1 MSKTSSRGGAPGS
14 SPSTT
19 ANNANNYYGFSSS
32 SPSSSNSNV
41 NDNEINGGGLSFVI
55 HSPSNLQNNNHNQNQ
70 ILLSQQQPSISS
82 VGSSTSSGISSGS
95 STITKSS
102 TFNGNTFTRSK
113 PKERKPIPNAWGSGG
128 EQDIEDHEQEQ
139 VADVKHRMSKS
150 KDAAG
155 AGPVVPFLLQGKG
168 IIPSVTLSE
177 ATPSPKILK
186 QQNRHSSSQSKEKET
201 PGRNGQDLYY
211 FDTSNSNSSGGS
223 VILAGRKSTS
233 FQENGDD
240 GGDHD
245 EHSVFQPGACSTF
258 ILTEGE
264 EFPGAGAGG
273 GGSEKGNSAIIK
285 KIGGKN
291 GIRKMKGDIVD
302 NLSSSSSSS
311 QLVDK
316 TSSSSGGDGSEES
329 TGSSGDALVLNGGQ
343 ISGEEEN
350 FECLGDGSE
359 SFTFQESSTSGSGE
373 ASLQFA
379 R

>member
-1 MSKTSSRGGAPGS
+1 MNKASSRGGAPGS
-14 SPSTT
+14 TSTT

-32 SPSSSNSNV
+32 PTSASAASSNSNV
-41 NDNEINGGGLSFVI
+41 NDNEVNGGGLSFVI
-55 HSPSNLQNNNHNQNQ
+55 HSASHQNMNNNHNQNQ
-70 ILLSQQQPSISS
+70 ILLSQQQQQPSISS

-128 EQDIEDHEQEQ
+128 SGGEQDIEDHHQSEH
-139 VADVKHRMSKS
+139 VAADVHR
-150 KDAAG
+150 KDAG
-155 AGPVVPFLLQGKG
+155 PFLLQGKG

-177 ATPSPKILK
+177 ATPSPKNHK
-186 QQNRHSSSQSKEKET
+186 GVQRHHSQGKEKE
-201 PGRNGQDLYY
+201 PNGRNSQDLYY

-223 VILAGRKSTS
+223 VILTGRKSTS
-233 FQENGDD
+233 FQENSGVGEDD
-240 GGDHD
+240 DD
-245 EHSVFQPGACSTF
+245 HSVFQPGACSTF

-264 EFPGAGAGG
+264 DLAPGE
-273 GGSEKGNSAIIK
+273 SDKGNSAITK
-285 KIGGKN
+285 KLGKN

-302 NLSSSSSSS
+302 ILSSSES

-316 TSSSSGGDGSEES
+316 TSSSGGNSEESS
-329 TGSSGDALVLNGGQ
+329 TGSSGDALVLNGSQ